1 MISTWRKKRREKRVN
16 AKRGLVKNTNMELM
30 IPSQFT
36 CPISL
41 DLMKDPVTLWT
52 GITYDRENIE
62 KWIYEGGNQTCPI
75 TNQELKCGGSG
86 IDDPVLIPNHSIR
99 KMIQQWCVENKEHG
113 IERIPTPRIPV
124 SSSDVSELLEKITNS
139 SKSETQDSDLCR
151 ELAIRVKNLASESD
165 RNKCCFVTNGIGKV
179 LSAAFLELSEGK
191 NAKDASTGEVI
202 LSTLTLFS
210 PLDVKSKSIL
220 GSISSLCWISWFL
233 KNGSLSSRRNAVL
246 VLREILK
253 MEEAHDKVEILL
265 TIDGALEGLVKLVKE
280 PICPTTTKASLS
292 TIYHMVNSSS
302 QSSKS
307 RFVDVGL
314 VELLLEILVDCDKS
328 ICEKALGV
336 LDGILSICEEGVERA
351 YSYAL
356 TVPVLVK
363 KLLKVSDLVT
373 EFSVS
378 ILWMIFK
385 NEKRGNNNGDCVL
398 VVEALQ
404 VGAFQKLLLLLQ
416 VGCSETTKEKAS
428 QLLKLLNVHRDRGEC
443 VDSLDFKSLK
453 RTF

>member
-1 MISTWRKKRREKRVN
+1 MISAWRKKRTEKRVT
-16 AKRGLVKNTNMELM
+16 KRGLMKKTKTELV

-41 DLMKDPVTLWT
+41 DLMKDPVTLST
-52 GITYDRENIE
+52 GITYDRKNIE
-62 KWIYEGGNQTCPI
+62 KWINESGKNQTCPI
-75 TNQELKCGGSG
+75 TNQELKCD
-86 IDDPVLIPNHSIR
+86 IEPVLIPNHNIR

-113 IERIPTPRIPV
+113 IDRIPTPRIPV
-124 SSSDVSELLEKITNS
+124 SSTDVTEMLAKITNS
-139 SKSETQDSDLCR
+139 SKLEMQDSNMCK
-151 ELAIRVKNLASESD
+151 ELVIKVKNLVNESD
-165 RNKCCFVTNGIGKV
+165 RNKRCFATNGTTKV
-179 LSAAFLELSEGK
+179 LSAAFLEFSEGK
-191 NAKDASTGEVI
+191 NMTNASTGEVI
-202 LSTLTLFS
+202 LSTLTLFL

-220 GSISSLCWISWFL
+220 GSISSLYFLAWFL
-233 KNGSLSSRRNAVL
+233 NNGSLSSRRNAVF

-253 MEEAHDKVEILL
+253 MEEPDKVETLL
-265 TIDGALEGLVKLVKE
+265 KIEGALEGLVNLVKE
-280 PICPTTTKASLS
+280 PICPTTTKASLLA
-292 TIYHMVNSSS
+292 IYHMVNSSS
-302 QSSKS
+302 QASKS

-314 VELLLEILVDCDKS
+314 VELCLEVLVDCDKS

-336 LDGILSICEEGVERA
+336 LDGILSYEEGRKRA

-363 KLLKVSDLVT
+363 KLLRVSDLAT

-378 ILWMIFK
+378 ILWKICK
-385 NEKRGNNNGDCVL
+385 NEKRENNEGCVL
-398 VVEALQ
+398 VEALQ

-428 QLLKLLNVHRDRGEC
+428 ELLKLLNVHRDRAEC